1 MWCTNPKE
9 DNDTCGIT
17 LWETIIVMTMNG
29 IEMNA
34 VLIKMLKRNLVL
46 CITNFWG
53 LIVMYVEATTVF
65 HI

>member
-1 MWCTNPKE
+1 
-9 DNDTCGIT
+9 
-17 LWETIIVMTMNG
+17 MNG
-29 IEMNA
+29 IEMIA

>member
-1 MWCTNPKE
+1 MN
-9 DNDTCGIT
+9 
-17 LWETIIVMTMNG
+17 MNG

-34 VLIKMLKRNLVL
+34 ASIKVLKINLVL
-46 CITNFWG
+46 CITNFWD